1 MITIWYK
8 HHGQRPSKSDIIR
21 EDANKADILPSS
33 FEVVGVTYG
42 RRIDEET
49 VDSNQFALRVEPPN
63 DNISTDAVDAIA
75 TAFEDNWGGTIEHV
89 ETIQS

>member
-8 HHGQRPSKSDIIR
+8 NHGHRPSKSEIIR

-33 FEVVGVTYG
+33 FEVVAVEYG

-49 VDSNQFALRVEPPN
+49 VDSNQFALQVNPPS
-63 DNISTDAVDAIA
+63 DNISTDAIDSIA
-75 TAFEDNWGGTIEHV
+75 TAFEDNWGGTVEHIATV
-89 ETIQS
+89 Q